1 MGHCDSDIIPPA
13 RQYTVHSILEVEVL
27 EYQKQNEKKLPP
39 VGLSAAVIAISA
51 FVIGFSV
58 LKLKVD
64 AHIPILIAAIISA
77 LCGMLFLGKKWD
89 DLQEGMLNGISLA
102 LLPIVI
108 LMMVGVVVGVWIQSG
123 TVPALIY
130 YGLRIL
136 SPKIFLVAALLS
148 CSVVSLATGSS
159 WTTAGTI
166 GVALMGIGSGLG
178 IPAPITAGV
187 IVSGAYFGD
196 KMSPLSDTTNLA
208 PAVAGGE
215 LFDHIRAMLWTTLP
229 TYLIVI
235 AVYTFM
241 SMKFHGQTVDA
252 QAVETIRTT
261 LASQF
266 NLNLMT
272 LLPPVLVILLAAKKF
287 PAIPGLILGTL
298 AGVIVA
304 VVYQGASAA
313 DLITAAH
320 YGYESSTGVE
330 AVDKLL
336 TRGGLDHMM
345 WTISLII
352 CALSFGGIMER
363 CGYLESLLNA
373 LSRIINNVTGLIT
386 TTIFSSLFGN
396 LFLGDQFLGIVV
408 PGRMFKPA
416 FDRLNLAPR
425 MLSRT
430 LEDCGTLTSPLI
442 PWTACGGYMSAM
454 LGVNA
459 FSYAPY
465 AVLNWL
471 NPIVAIALTFFGI
484 GIFYKKD

>member
-1 MGHCDSDIIPPA
+1 MK
-13 RQYTVHSILEVEVL
+13 VER
-27 EYQKQNEKKLPP
+27 EQSKNLPP
-39 VGLSAAVIAISA
+39 VWLSVAVILISA

-58 LKLKVD
+58 LKLGVD

-77 LCGMLFLGKKWD
+77 VTGMLFLKKGWED
-89 DLQEGMLNGISLA
+89 IQEGMLHGISLA

-130 YGLRIL
+130 YGLNL
-136 SPKIFLVAALLS
+136 LTPKIFLVASLLT
-148 CSVVSLATGSS
+148 CSIVSLATGSS
-159 WTTAGTI
+159 WTTAGTVGI
-166 GVALMGIGSGLG
+166 ALMGIGSGLG
-178 IPAPITAGV
+178 VPAPLTAGV

-215 LFDHIRAMLWTTLP
+215 LFDHIRAMCWTTIP
-229 TYLIVI
+229 TYIIVVI
-235 AVYTFM
+235 FYAIM
-241 SMKFHGQTVDA
+241 GMKFQGQAVDA
-252 QAVETIRTT
+252 QTVETIRAT
-261 LASQF
+261 LAQQF
-266 NLNLMT
+266 DINLIT
-272 LLPPVLVILLAAKKF
+272 LIPPLIVILMAVKKA
-287 PAIPGLILGTL
+287 PAIPGLVLATL
-298 AGVIVA
+298 AGAIIA

-313 DLITAAH
+313 DLINAAH
-320 YGYESSTGVE
+320 YGYEASTGVE

-363 CGYLESLLNA
+363 CGYLESVLNA
-373 LSRIINNVTGLIT
+373 ISKIINNVTGLVS
-386 TTIFSSLFGN
+386 TTIFASLFGN

-416 FDRLNLAPR
+416 FDRLKLAPR

-459 FSYAPY
+459 FAYAPY

-471 NPIVAIALTFFGI
+471 NPIMAIVLTFFGI
-484 GIFYKKD
+484 GVFYRKD

>member
-1 MGHCDSDIIPPA
+1 MEREQS
-13 RQYTVHSILEVEVL
+13 
-27 EYQKQNEKKLPP
+27 KNLPP
-39 VGLSAAVIAISA
+39 VWLSVAVILISA

-58 LKLKVD
+58 LKLGVD

-77 LCGMLFLGKKWD
+77 VTGMLFLKKGWED
-89 DLQEGMLNGISLA
+89 IQEGMLHGISLA

-130 YGLRIL
+130 YGLNL
-136 SPKIFLVAALLS
+136 LTPKIFLVASLLT
-148 CSVVSLATGSS
+148 CSIVSLATGSS
-159 WTTAGTI
+159 WTTAGTVGI
-166 GVALMGIGSGLG
+166 ALMGIGSGLG
-178 IPAPITAGV
+178 VPAPLTAGV

-215 LFDHIRAMLWTTLP
+215 LFDHIRAMCWTTIP
-229 TYLIVI
+229 TYIIVVI
-235 AVYTFM
+235 FYAIM
-241 SMKFHGQTVDA
+241 GMKFQGQAVDA
-252 QAVETIRTT
+252 QTVETIRAT
-261 LASQF
+261 LAQQF
-266 NLNLMT
+266 DINLIT
-272 LLPPVLVILLAAKKF
+272 LIPPLIVILMAVKKA
-287 PAIPGLILGTL
+287 PAIPGLVLATL
-298 AGVIVA
+298 AGAIIA

-313 DLITAAH
+313 DLINAAH
-320 YGYESSTGVE
+320 YGYEASTGVE

-363 CGYLESLLNA
+363 CGYLESVLNA
-373 LSRIINNVTGLIT
+373 ISKIINNVTGLVS
-386 TTIFSSLFGN
+386 TTIFASLFGN

-416 FDRLNLAPR
+416 FDRLKLAPR

-459 FSYAPY
+459 FAYAPY

-471 NPIVAIALTFFGI
+471 NPIMAIVLTFFGI
-484 GIFYKKD
+484 GVFYRKD

>member
-1 MGHCDSDIIPPA
+1 MK
-13 RQYTVHSILEVEVL
+13 VER
-27 EYQKQNEKKLPP
+27 EQSKNLPP
-39 VGLSAAVIAISA
+39 VWLSVAVILISA

-58 LKLKVD
+58 LKLGVD

-77 LCGMLFLGKKWD
+77 VTGMLFLKKDWED
-89 DLQEGMLNGISLA
+89 IQEGMLNGISLA

-130 YGLRIL
+130 YGLNL
-136 SPKIFLVAALLS
+136 LTPKIFLVASLLT
-148 CSVVSLATGSS
+148 CSIVSLATGSS
-159 WTTAGTI
+159 WTTAGTVGI
-166 GVALMGIGSGLG
+166 ALMGIGSGLG
-178 IPAPITAGV
+178 VPAPLTAGV

-215 LFDHIRAMLWTTLP
+215 LFDHIRAMCWTTIP
-229 TYLIVI
+229 TYIIVVI
-235 AVYTFM
+235 FYAIM
-241 SMKFHGQTVDA
+241 GMKFQGQAVDA
-252 QAVETIRTT
+252 QTVETIRAT
-261 LASQF
+261 LAQQF
-266 NLNLMT
+266 DINLIT
-272 LLPPVLVILLAAKKF
+272 LIPPLIVILMAVKKA
-287 PAIPGLILGTL
+287 PAIPGLVLATL
-298 AGVIVA
+298 AGAIIA

-313 DLITAAH
+313 DLINAAH
-320 YGYESSTGVE
+320 YGYEASTGVE

-363 CGYLESLLNA
+363 CGYLESVLNA
-373 LSRIINNVTGLIT
+373 ISKIINNVTGLVS
-386 TTIFSSLFGN
+386 TTIFASLFGN

-416 FDRLNLAPR
+416 FDRLKLAPR

-459 FSYAPY
+459 FAYAPY

-471 NPIVAIALTFFGI
+471 NPIMAIVLTFFGI
-484 GIFYKKD
+484 GVFYRKD